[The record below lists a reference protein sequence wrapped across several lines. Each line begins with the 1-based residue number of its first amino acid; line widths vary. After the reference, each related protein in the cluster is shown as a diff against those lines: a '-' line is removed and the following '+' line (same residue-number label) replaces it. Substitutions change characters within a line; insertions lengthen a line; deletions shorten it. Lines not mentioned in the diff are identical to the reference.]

1 MLSQP
6 FRMLLGLAT
15 LALAAGSAAGSAIT
29 PRVVHERRAMTPRG
43 WSLQRRADSD
53 LVIPLSFALAQS
65 NVHDLESYLLDIADP
80 ASPNYGKHWTPA
92 KVAETFRPSRAT
104 VDVVHSWLAVDN
116 GISLDNIQ
124 LSRNGDALHVNVTIA
139 EAERILGAEYFVY
152 EHESGRERVGC
163 HRSPTLPEHIAK
175 HVDYVSPGP
184 QPSGTLFAGAVPA
197 STKGKRALNTA
208 LAGHESGVQRTPIS
222 VSTWQLTAARNHQCR
237 DADMI
242 TSSCRPLSL
251 RLQVVTPQLLSIV

>member
-1 MLSQP
+1 MSLYKWI
-6 FRMLLGLAT
+6 LCA
-15 LALAAGSAAGSAIT
+15 LALAGAPGSYALAI
-29 PRVVHERRAMTPRG
+29 PQG
-43 WSLQRRADSD
+43 WSLQRRADAD
-53 LVIPLSFALAQS
+53 AVVPLKFALAQP
-65 NVHDLESYLLDIADP
+65 NLANLDDYLLDVSDP
-80 ASPNYGKHWTPA
+80 GSPNYGKHWTPA
-92 KVAETFRPSRAT
+92 RIAQTFRPTQDTIDA
-104 VDVVHSWLAVDN
+104 VQGWLLTDHGLEPHRIVLA
-116 GISLDNIQ
+116 SK
-124 LSRNGDALHVNVTIA
+124 GDSIRVNVTVA